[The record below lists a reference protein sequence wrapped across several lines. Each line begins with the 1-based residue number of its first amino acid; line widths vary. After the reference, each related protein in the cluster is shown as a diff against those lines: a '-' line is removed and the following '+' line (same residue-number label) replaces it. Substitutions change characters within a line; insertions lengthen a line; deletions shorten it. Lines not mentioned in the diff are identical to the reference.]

1 MKCPSCGFENPP
13 NFKFCGECG
22 SKLKNICPNC
32 GFENPPN
39 FKFCGECGTQL
50 KPKPQ
55 VDQPKPPTQQQ
66 ETKEIETK
74 EIEIK
79 EIKREEIKQKDLKE
93 KPVADQEK
101 KKLEEEIKEDGKRQ
115 ILQKED
121 ILPLSEEKQT
131 ERRPISV
138 LFADISGFTS
148 LSEKLDP
155 EELQFFIGDV
165 LRKLADIV
173 KKHKGHVDKFIGD
186 EVMALF
192 GAPVAYGDDSKRAV
206 MCAVEM
212 MNFIRE
218 NYKDISLHCGIATGE
233 AVVGSISES
242 SKDYTAMGDTVNIA
256 KRLEEESKSWE
267 ILVDENTYLITKGEF
282 EYKEVDVK
290 LKGKT
295 KDIKVFL
302 LQGIKKQKTEF
313 IGREKE
319 LERIKEILKSHP
331 KFIAITGEAGI
342 GISMFIDFFSSSR
355 DDVIQV
361 KLVSKENPYS
371 VIKDILSNRVKNQD
385 KDAIIELAEKQGVSH
400 HILGYIL
407 GVAFPNSP
415 LKYLSPEKLDE
426 EVLNTTSN
434 LLSGLIHDKILII
447 DNFDKADNRSQEI
460 IFKISQNSDKI
471 NFSVVVGFEKGS
483 IDETKLKNWH
493 IITLERFDI
502 YETEKFISKILGKSI
517 DNSVAKLIWEKTEG
531 NPFFIR
537 EILELMIENNGFEEK
552 DGKVFLKTTFSL
564 PKAIG
569 IRQVILSR
577 IDKLPTQPK
586 QLLFT
591 LSCLNTIYKPV
602 IKRIFPPDVFQ
613 DAINFLKEKDIVSEE
628 GEFIFFRQNLLKEV
642 AYETLLKSKRYE
654 IHMKLFNS
662 AKEISGSDITCVLI
676 AADQAE
682 KAEIFD
688 EAFLMYKKAGDI
700 LLEKINLKG
709 AIEQYEKAANLIN
722 KIKKEK
728 ADQISEEIFDC
739 LKNYGETLYHIGQFD
754 KAKEIFEL
762 SEHFAKDELKKLI
775 TKRWIGDCRQIK
787 GEFGEAEKIYKEI
800 LEELKSAISSIQ
812 EEGEEKTKYHIEYLR
827 TLAFLCNLYIDK
839 AEPENATPYISEL
852 LNHIKDEIKEKDI
865 EAFSDIVNAIGRFYI
880 ETGDFKNAKKFFGI
894 FYEISP
900 KLGNLKKRGIAILNY
915 GAALYSNGELDTAA
929 TLMREYLE
937 LARAILDVRGEA
949 IALANLGQIFLE
961 SGRTEKAKNFVEQS
975 VQIFQKIGDEY
986 GVREAKEMLA
996 EIKIYIRELED
1007 AKKII
1012 DEIYNLTDSKQK
1024 KSRYEILKAL
1034 CFLGEEKIKEA
1045 KESLLKSQEI
1055 FPDSQNDTKFRICLS
1070 RIKFHEGEIG
1080 DAEKLSYE
1088 NFENAR
1094 TNFEKILS
1102 ALNAIQILDKINIDS
1117 VIYKDKREK
1126 YESFLKKNNIEPQNF
1141 PYFSL

>member
-1 MKCPSCGFENPP
+1 MRCPSCGFENPP

-50 KPKPQ
+50 KLKPEQ
-55 VDQPKPPTQQQ
+55 TKPPTQQQ
-66 ETKEIETK
+66 EIKETIIETK
-74 EIEIK
+74 EI
-79 EIKREEIKQKDLKE
+79 KRDEIKQEDFKE
-93 KPVADQEK
+93 KIITDQERK
-101 KKLEEEIKEDGKRQ
+101 KPEEGTKEDGKKQ
-115 ILQKED
+115 EEEAL
-121 ILPLSEEKQT
+121 LSEEKQT

-138 LFADISGFTS
+138 LFADISGFTH

-173 KKHKGHVDKFIGD
+173 KRHKGHVDKFIGD

-206 MCAVEM
+206 MCAIEM

-267 ILVDENTYLITKGEF
+267 ILVDENTYLITKDQF
-282 EYKEVDVK
+282 DYKEVDVK

-302 LQGIKKQKTEF
+302 FQGIKKQKAKF

-319 LERIKEILKSHP
+319 LEKIREILKSHP
-331 KFIAITGEAGI
+331 KFVAVTGEAGI
-342 GISMFIDFFSSSR
+342 GVSMFIDFFSSSR
-355 DDVIQV
+355 DDIVPV

-371 VIKDILSNRVKNQD
+371 IIKDILSNKIKDQD
-385 KDAIIELAEKQGVSH
+385 KDTIIELAEKQGVSH

-407 GVAFPNSP
+407 GVTFPNSP

-426 EVLNTTSN
+426 EVFNTISK

-460 IFKISQNSDKI
+460 IFKVSQNSDKI

-502 YETEKFISKILGKSI
+502 YETERFISKTFGKSI
-517 DNSVAKLIWEKTEG
+517 DESIVKLIWEKTEG

-537 EILELMIENNGFEEK
+537 EILELMIENNSFEEK
-552 DGKVFLKTTFSL
+552 DGKVFLKNTFSL

-569 IRQVILSR
+569 IHQVILSR
-577 IDKLPTQPK
+577 IDRLPPQPK

-602 IKRIFPPDVFQ
+602 IKRIFRPDVFQ
-613 DAINFLKEKDIVSEE
+613 DAINYLKEKDIISEE
-628 GEFIFFRQNLLKEV
+628 GEFIFFRQNLIKEV

-662 AKEISGSDITCVLI
+662 AKEISGSDITCILI

-688 EAFLMYKKAGDI
+688 EAFLAYKKAGDI

-709 AIEQYEKAANLIN
+709 AIENYEKALNIID

-728 ADQISEEIFDC
+728 VDQISEDIFEC

-762 SEHFAKDELKKLI
+762 SESFTKDKLKKLI
-775 TKRWIGDCRQIK
+775 TKRWIGDCRQVK
-787 GEFGEAEKIYKEI
+787 GEFAEAEKIYKEI
-800 LEELKSAISSIQ
+800 LNELKSASNSIQ
-812 EEGEEKTKYHIEYLR
+812 EGEEKIRYHIEYLR
-827 TLAFLCNLYIDK
+827 TLAFLCNLYIDE
-839 AEPENATPYISEL
+839 AEPENANPYISEL
-852 LNHIKDEIKEKDI
+852 LNYIEDEIKEKDI

-894 FYEISP
+894 FYEMSQ
-900 KLGNLKKRGIAILNY
+900 KLGNLKRRGIAILNY
-915 GAALYSNGELDTAA
+915 GVALYSNGELDTAA

-937 LARAILDVRGEA
+937 IARTILDVRGEA

-961 SGRTEKAKNFVEQS
+961 SGRTERAKNFVEQS
-975 VQIFQKIGDEY
+975 VEIFQKIGDEY
-986 GVREAKEMLA
+986 GIRESKEILA
-996 EIKIYIRELED
+996 EIKIYIRELKE
-1007 AKKII
+1007 AKEII

-1024 KSRYEILKAL
+1024 KSKYEILKAL
-1034 CFLGEEKIKEA
+1034 CFLGEGKIKEA
-1045 KESLLKSQEI
+1045 KESLIKSQEI
-1055 FPDSQNDTKFRICLS
+1055 FPDSQNDTKFKICLS
-1070 RIKFHEGEIG
+1070 RIKFYEGEIEE
-1080 DAEKLSYE
+1080 AEKLSYE
-1088 NFENAR
+1088 NFENAKS
-1094 TNFEKILS
+1094 NFEKIIS
-1102 ALNAIQILDKINIDS
+1102 SLNALQILDKINIDS
-1117 VIYKDKREK
+1117 VIHKDKREK
-1126 YESFLKKNNIEPQNF
+1126 YELFLKKKQHRPQKLAILL
-1141 PYFSL
+1141 SLNKKISEKR

>member
-1 MKCPSCGFENPP
+1 MKCPSCGFDNPP

-50 KPKPQ
+50 KLKPEQ
-55 VDQPKPPTQQQ
+55 TKPPTQQQ
-66 ETKEIETK
+66 EIKETIIETK
-74 EIEIK
+74 EI
-79 EIKREEIKQKDLKE
+79 KRDEIKQEDFKE
-93 KPVADQEK
+93 KIITDQERK
-101 KKLEEEIKEDGKRQ
+101 KPEEGTKEDGKKQ
-115 ILQKED
+115 EEEAL
-121 ILPLSEEKQT
+121 LSEEKQT

-138 LFADISGFTS
+138 LFADISGFTH

-173 KKHKGHVDKFIGD
+173 KRHKGHVDKFIGD

-206 MCAVEM
+206 MCAIEM

-267 ILVDENTYLITKGEF
+267 ILVDENTYLITKDQF
-282 EYKEVDVK
+282 DYKEVDVK

-302 LQGIKKQKTEF
+302 FQGIKKQKAKF

-319 LERIKEILKSHP
+319 LEKIREILKSHP
-331 KFIAITGEAGI
+331 KFVAVTGEAGI

-355 DDVIQV
+355 DDIVPV

-371 VIKDILSNRVKNQD
+371 IIKDILSNKIKDQD
-385 KDAIIELAEKQGVSH
+385 KDTIIELAEKQGVSH

-407 GVAFPNSP
+407 GVTFPNSP

-426 EVLNTTSN
+426 EVFNTISK

-460 IFKISQNSDKI
+460 IFKVSQNSDKI

-502 YETEKFISKILGKSI
+502 YETERFISKTFGKSI
-517 DNSVAKLIWEKTEG
+517 DESIVKLIWEKTEG

-537 EILELMIENNGFEEK
+537 EILELMIENNSFEEK

-569 IRQVILSR
+569 IHQVILSR
-577 IDKLPTQPK
+577 IDRLPPQPK

-602 IKRIFPPDVFQ
+602 IKRIFRPDVFQ
-613 DAINFLKEKDIVSEE
+613 DAINYLKEKDIISEE
-628 GEFIFFRQNLLKEV
+628 GEFIFFRQNLIKEV

-662 AKEISGSDITCVLI
+662 AKEISGSDITCILI

-688 EAFLMYKKAGDI
+688 EAFLTYKKAGDI

-709 AIEQYEKAANLIN
+709 AIENYEKALNIID

-728 ADQISEEIFDC
+728 VDQISEDIFEC

-762 SEHFAKDELKKLI
+762 SESFTKDKLKKLI
-775 TKRWIGDCRQIK
+775 TKRWIGDCRQVK
-787 GEFGEAEKIYKEI
+787 GEFAEAEKIYKEI
-800 LEELKSAISSIQ
+800 LNELKSASNSIQ
-812 EEGEEKTKYHIEYLR
+812 EGEEKIRYHIEYLR
-827 TLAFLCNLYIDK
+827 TLAFLCNLYIDE
-839 AEPENATPYISEL
+839 AEPENANPYISEL
-852 LNHIKDEIKEKDI
+852 LNYIEDEIKEKDI

-894 FYEISP
+894 FYEMSQ
-900 KLGNLKKRGIAILNY
+900 KLGNLKRRGIAILNY
-915 GAALYSNGELDTAA
+915 GVALYSNGELDTAA

-937 LARAILDVRGEA
+937 IARTILDVRGEA

-961 SGRTEKAKNFVEQS
+961 SGRTERAKNFVEQS
-975 VQIFQKIGDEY
+975 VEIFQKIGDEY
-986 GVREAKEMLA
+986 GMRESKEILA
-996 EIKIYIRELED
+996 EIKIYIRELKE
-1007 AKKII
+1007 AKEII

-1024 KSRYEILKAL
+1024 KSKYEILKAL
-1034 CFLGEEKIKEA
+1034 CFLGEGKIKEA
-1045 KESLLKSQEI
+1045 KESLIKSQEI
-1055 FPDSQNDTKFRICLS
+1055 FPDSQNDTKFKICLS
-1070 RIKFHEGEIG
+1070 RIKFYEGEIEE
-1080 DAEKLSYE
+1080 AEKLSYE
-1088 NFENAR
+1088 NFENAKS
-1094 TNFEKILS
+1094 NFEKIIS
-1102 ALNAIQILDKINIDS
+1102 SLNALQILDKINIDS
-1117 VIYKDKREK
+1117 VIHKDKREK
-1126 YESFLKKNNIEPQNF
+1126 YELFLKKNNIDPKNL
-1141 PYFSL
+1141 PYFYL

>member
-50 KPKPQ
+50 QAKPQ
-55 VDQPKPPTQQQ
+55 K
-66 ETKEIETK
+66 
-74 EIEIK
+74 
-79 EIKREEIKQKDLKE
+79 EEIKKPKMQEQKQEKQWQKEIIE
-93 KPVADQEK
+93 KPPAEEEK
-101 KKLEEEIKEDGKRQ
+101 KKLLLEEKENGKKQ
-115 ILQKED
+115 IIEEV
-121 ILPLSEEKQT
+121 LPSEEKQTET

-173 KKHKGHVDKFIGD
+173 KKYGGHVDKFIGD

-192 GAPVAYGDDSKRAV
+192 GAPVAHGDDSKRAV
-206 MCAVEM
+206 MCALEM
-212 MNFIRE
+212 INFIRG

-267 ILVDENTYLITKGEF
+267 ILVDENTYLITKAEF
-282 EYKEVDVK
+282 DYKEVDIK

-319 LERIKEILKSHP
+319 LERINEILKSHP

-355 DDVIQV
+355 DDVVQV

-371 VIKDILSNRVKNQD
+371 IIKDILSSKIKDQD
-385 KDAIIELAEKQGVSH
+385 KDAIIELAEKYVVSH

-426 EVLNTTSN
+426 EVLNTTSK
-434 LLSGLIHDKILII
+434 LLSELIHNKILII
-447 DNFDKADNRSQEI
+447 DNFDKADNPSQEI
-460 IFKISQNSDKI
+460 IFKISQNSNKI

-502 YETEKFISKILGKSI
+502 YETEKFISKMLGKSV
-517 DNSVAKLIWEKTEG
+517 DNSVAKLIWEKTDG
-531 NPFFIR
+531 NPLFIR
-537 EILELMIENNGFEEK
+537 EILELMKENNAFEEQ

-577 IDKLPTQPK
+577 IDKLPPQTK
-586 QLLFT
+586 QVLFT

-602 IKRIFPPDVFQ
+602 VKRIFPPDVFY
-613 DAINFLKEKDIVSEE
+613 DAINYLKEKDIIYEE
-628 GEFIFFRQNLLKEV
+628 GDFIFFKQNLIKEV
-642 AYETLLKSKRYE
+642 AYEILLKSKRYE

-682 KAEIFD
+682 KAEMFD

-709 AIEQYEKAANLIN
+709 AIEQYEKAANLID

-728 ADQISEEIFDC
+728 VDQISEEIFDC
-739 LKNYGETLYHIGQFD
+739 LKNYGETLYHTGQFD

-762 SEHFAKDELKKLI
+762 SETFAKDKLKKLI
-775 TKRWIGDCRQIK
+775 TKRWIGDCRQIR

-800 LEELKSAISSIQ
+800 LDELKSASIK
-812 EEGEEKTKYHIEYLR
+812 EVEEKTKYYIEYLR

-915 GAALYSNGELDTAA
+915 GVALYSNGELDTAA

-937 LARAILDVRGEA
+937 LARVILDVRGEA

-986 GVREAKEMLA
+986 GAREAKEMLA
-996 EIKIYIRELED
+996 EIKIYIREFEE

-1034 CFLGEEKIKEA
+1034 CFLGEGKIKEA
-1045 KESLLKSQEI
+1045 KESLMRSQEI
-1055 FPDSQNDTKFRICLS
+1055 FPDSQNDAKFKICLS
-1070 RIKFHEGEIG
+1070 RIRFYEGEIG
-1080 DAEKLSYE
+1080 EAEKLSYE
-1088 NFENAR
+1088 NFENAKS
-1094 TNFEKILS
+1094 NFEKIIS

-1117 VIYKDKREK
+1117 VIYKDKKEK
-1126 YESFLKKNNIEPQNF
+1126 YESFLKKNNIDPQNF

>member
-50 KPKPQ
+50 KLKIEQ
-55 VDQPKPPTQQQ
+55 TKPPTQQQ
-66 ETKEIETK
+66 EIKQIETK
-74 EIEIK
+74 EIKRDEIK
-79 EIKREEIKQKDLKE
+79 KEDFKE
-93 KPVADQEK
+93 KIITEQERE
-101 KKLEEEIKEDGKRQ
+101 KLEEGTKEDGKKQ
-115 ILQKED
+115 TAQKEEV
-121 ILPLSEEKQT
+121 LPSEEKQT

-267 ILVDENTYLITKGEF
+267 ILVDENTYLITKDQF

-302 LQGIKKQKTEF
+302 FQGIKKQKTEF

-319 LERIKEILKSHP
+319 LEKIREILKSHP
-331 KFIAITGEAGI
+331 KFVAVTGEAGI
-342 GISMFIDFFSSSR
+342 GVSMFLDFFSSSR
-355 DDVIQV
+355 DDVFTV

-371 VIKDILSNRVKNQD
+371 IIKDILSNKIKEQD

-400 HILGYIL
+400 HILGYII
-407 GVAFPNSP
+407 GVTFPNSP
-415 LKYLSPEKLDE
+415 LKYLSPEKLDD
-426 EVLNTTSN
+426 EVLNTISK
-434 LLSGLIHDKILII
+434 LLCGLIHDKILII
-447 DNFDKADNRSQEI
+447 DNFDKVDNRSQEI
-460 IFKISQNSDKI
+460 IFKISQNSDDI
-471 NFSVVVGFEKGS
+471 NFSVVIGFEKGS

-493 IITLERFDI
+493 IINLERFDI
-502 YETEKFISKILGKSI
+502 YDTERFISKMLRKSI
-517 DNSVAKLIWEKTEG
+517 DNSIAKLIWEKTEG

-537 EILELMIENNGFEEK
+537 EILELMIENNSFEEK

-569 IRQVILSR
+569 ISQIILSR
-577 IDKLPTQPK
+577 IDRLPPQPK

-602 IKRIFPPDVFQ
+602 IKRIFHPDVFE
-613 DAINFLKEKDIVSEE
+613 DAINYLKEKDIIIEE

-654 IHMKLFNS
+654 IHTKLFNS
-662 AKEISGSDITCVLI
+662 AKEISGSDVTCILI

-688 EAFLMYKKAGDI
+688 EAFLAYKKAGDI

-709 AIEQYEKAANLIN
+709 AIEQYEKAIN
-722 KIKKEK
+722 IIGKIKKEK
-728 ADQISEEIFDC
+728 VDQISEDIFEC

-754 KAKEIFEL
+754 KAKETFEL
-762 SEHFAKDELKKLI
+762 SESFTKDKLKKLI

-787 GEFGEAEKIYKEI
+787 GEFVEAEKIYKEI
-800 LEELKSAISSIQ
+800 LHELKSASDSIQ
-812 EEGEEKTKYHIEYLR
+812 EGEEKTKYHIEYLR

-839 AEPENATPYISEL
+839 AEPENANPYISEL
-852 LNHIKDEIKEKDI
+852 LNYIKDEIKEKDI

-894 FYEISP
+894 FYEISQ
-900 KLGNLKKRGIAILNY
+900 KLGNLKKRGVAILNY
-915 GAALYSNGELDTAA
+915 GVALYSNGELDTAA

-937 LARAILDVRGEA
+937 LARTILDVRGEA
-949 IALANLGQIFLE
+949 MALANLGQIFLE

-975 VQIFQKIGDEY
+975 VEIFQKIGDEY
-986 GVREAKEMLA
+986 GVREAKEILT
-996 EIKIYIRELED
+996 EIKIYIRELEE

-1024 KSRYEILKAL
+1024 KSKYEILKAL
-1034 CFLGEEKIKEA
+1034 CFLGEGKIKEA
-1045 KESLLKSQEI
+1045 KESLMKSQEI
-1055 FPDSQNDTKFRICLS
+1055 YSDSQNDTKFKICLS
-1070 RIKFHEGEIG
+1070 RIKFYEGEIEE
-1080 DAEKLSYE
+1080 AEKLSFE
-1088 NFENAR
+1088 NFENAKS
-1094 TNFEKILS
+1094 NFEKAIS
-1102 ALNAIQILDKINIDS
+1102 ALNAIQILDKINIDA

-1126 YESFLKKNNIEPQNF
+1126 YDSFLKKNNIDPKNF
-1141 PYFSL
+1141 PYFSF